1 MIKTRTRMLGNLS
14 NDLAKF
20 EQNVQEKV
28 SMAGVAAMAKV
39 VYEEAK
45 ARAPRSEQAHKFYG
59 RNSKKSGVTYLFE
72 PGNLERAIYRVYSPE
87 NSTDKRKTYRVTW
100 NHQKAPYG
108 FMVEF
113 GTSRAPAYPFLT
125 PAFDRINDAI
135 KAGKERM
142 AARLK
147 EIGEP

>member
-14 NDLAKF
+14 GDLAKF
-20 EQNVQEKV
+20 EKNVQEKV
-28 SMAGVAAMAKV
+28 LISGAAGMAAVI
-39 VYEEAK
+39 YEEAQHNVAGIEEGMPGVK
-45 ARAPRSEQAHKFYG
+45 TG
-59 RNSKKSGVTYLFE
+59 NLKKS
-72 PGNLERAIYRVYSPE
+72 IYRKFSE
-87 NSTDKRKTYRVTW
+87 KRSTDNIKKYRVSW
-100 NHQKAPYG
+100 DRRIAPHG
-108 FMVEF
+108 HLIEF

-147 EIGEP
+147 EIAVES